1 MIFSNTNWQTPG
13 RNEEAAADETQF
25 ASHDFD
31 SDEDREFVDL
41 DDESRDLDDDHV
53 SSSQHR
59 VAVTSYQNFS
69 ESEEVKWI
77 NFYKLSVIIGVKL
90 FKLIKLEKWLS
101 FKLTSIF
108 EKNISIHDYTWP
120 GGGHSGRSNEDDY
133 GRRRNKLDVRFK
145 FEFVS
150 TTLPSSW
157 IVLIVFSGNCSLS
170 GEKTTKLFELVFGCE
185 LVIDA

>member
-1 MIFSNTNWQTPG
+1 M
-13 RNEEAAADETQF
+13 DETQF

-69 ESEEVKWI
+69 ESEEVEWI
-77 NFYKLSVIIGVKL
+77 IVYKLSIISSSKL

-101 FKLTSIF
+101 FNLTLIL
-108 EKNISIHDYTWP
+108 KKISVYMITLDQEVDILAEAMKTITDDDETNLM
-120 GGGHSGRSNEDDY
+120 SDSN
-133 GRRRNKLDVRFK
+133 L
-145 FEFVS
+145 
-150 TTLPSSW
+150 
-157 IVLIVFSGNCSLS
+157 SL
-170 GEKTTKLFELVFGCE
+170 
-185 LVIDA
+185 

>member
-13 RNEEAAADETQF
+13 RNEEAAVDETQF

-69 ESEEVKWI
+69 ESEEVEWI
-77 NFYKLSVIIGVKL
+77 IVYKLSIISSIKL

-101 FKLTSIF
+101 FNLTLIL
-108 EKNISIHDYTWP
+108 KKISVYMITLDQEVDILAEAMKTITDDDETNLM
-120 GGGHSGRSNEDDY
+120 SDSN
-133 GRRRNKLDVRFK
+133 L
-145 FEFVS
+145 
-150 TTLPSSW
+150 
-157 IVLIVFSGNCSLS
+157 SL
-170 GEKTTKLFELVFGCE
+170 
-185 LVIDA
+185 

>member
-1 MIFSNTNWQTPG
+1 M
-13 RNEEAAADETQF
+13 DETQF

-101 FKLTSIF
+101 FNLTLIL
-108 EKNISIHDYTWP
+108 KKISVYMITLDQEVDILAEAMKTITDDDETNLM
-120 GGGHSGRSNEDDY
+120 SDSNM
-133 GRRRNKLDVRFK
+133 
-145 FEFVS
+145 
-150 TTLPSSW
+150 
-157 IVLIVFSGNCSLS
+157 SL
-170 GEKTTKLFELVFGCE
+170 
-185 LVIDA
+185 

>member
-69 ESEEVKWI
+69 GSEEVKWI
-77 NFYKLSVIIGVKL
+77 TFYKLSVIIGVKL
-90 FKLIKLEKWLS
+90 FKLVKLEKWLS

-108 EKNISIHDYTWP
+108 ENKSVNMITLDQEVDILAEAMKTITDDDETNLMSD
-120 GGGHSGRSNEDDY
+120 SN
-133 GRRRNKLDVRFK
+133 L
-145 FEFVS
+145 
-150 TTLPSSW
+150 
-157 IVLIVFSGNCSLS
+157 SL
-170 GEKTTKLFELVFGCE
+170 
-185 LVIDA
+185 

>member
-1 MIFSNTNWQTPG
+1 M
-13 RNEEAAADETQF
+13 DETQF

-101 FKLTSIF
+101 FNLTLIL
-108 EKNISIHDYTWP
+108 KKISVYMITLDQEVDILAEAMKTITDDDETNLM
-120 GGGHSGRSNEDDY
+120 SDSN
-133 GRRRNKLDVRFK
+133 L
-145 FEFVS
+145 
-150 TTLPSSW
+150 
-157 IVLIVFSGNCSLS
+157 SL
-170 GEKTTKLFELVFGCE
+170 
-185 LVIDA
+185 